1 MKVIIAGG
9 TGLIGSALTESFIH
23 AQHQVVIVSRFPEST
38 QMRFPSARMI
48 GWETE
53 TLIREISGSDAV
65 INLAGASLSGSN
77 PLDMRWT
84 PKRKASILN
93 SRVQAGKMLVEAIQ
107 KTDNKPEVFF
117 QASAI
122 GFYGNKGAGIV
133 DESSS
138 AGRDYL
144 AEVCQAWEDS
154 TSAIEEMGVRR
165 LIGRIGLVFS
175 QDSRMFKLLKLPFSL
190 YLGGQIGDGTQF
202 LSWISIQ
209 DVVSSI
215 RFLIDNHQSQG
226 AYNLVSPKPLTNRGF
241 ARVLG
246 SSMGRPVWLP
256 IPEFALKIILGE
268 ASTLA
273 LDGRQVMP
281 KRLLD
286 AGYQFKDNQL
296 DKFLPA
302 IL

>member
-65 INLAGASLSGSN
+65 INLAGASLSGTHL
-77 PLDMRWT
+77 LDMRWT
-84 PKRKASILN
+84 PKRKTSIMN
-93 SRVQAGKMLVEAIQ
+93 SRVQAGAALAEAIQ
-107 KTDNKPEVFF
+107 IADNKPEVFF

-133 DESSS
+133 DESSP
-138 AGRDYL
+138 AGRDFL
-144 AEVCQAWEDS
+144 AEVCQVWEHS
-154 TSAIEEMGVRR
+154 TSVIEEFGIRR
-165 LIGRIGLVFS
+165 LVGRIGLVFS
-175 QDSRMFKLLKLPFSL
+175 RDGGLFNLLKLPFSL
-190 YLGGQIGDGTQF
+190 YLGGPIGDGTQF

-226 AYNLVSPKPLTNRGF
+226 AYNLVSPNPLTNLEF
-241 ARVLG
+241 AQVVG

-286 AGYQFKDNQL
+286 AGYQFRDNQL
-296 DKFLPA
+296 DKLLPS